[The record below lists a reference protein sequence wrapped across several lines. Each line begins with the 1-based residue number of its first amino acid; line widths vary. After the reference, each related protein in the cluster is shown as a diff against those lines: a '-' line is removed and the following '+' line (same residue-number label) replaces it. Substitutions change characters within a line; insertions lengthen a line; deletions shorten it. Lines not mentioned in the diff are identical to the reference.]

1 LASFFLWRIIDRLDP
16 LAAAVM
22 VRPVKELVPVRL
34 MIKMVEWK
42 TRVSGWVGDD
52 VYYELLEQLYW

>member
-1 LASFFLWRIIDRLDP
+1 

-34 MIKMVEWK
+34 MIEMVEWK
-42 TRVSGWVGDD
+42 TRVSGWVMCIMDYWNKCVGDD
-52 VYYELLEQLYW
+52 VNRVGI

>member
-1 LASFFLWRIIDRLDP
+1 
-16 LAAAVM
+16 M

-34 MIKMVEWK
+34 MIEMVEWK

-52 VYYELLEQLYW
+52 VYYGLLEQLYW